1 MSISGSHRIPIFVH
15 TLHKG
20 APSNIN
26 CNATQEWFKSGHI
39 RDFWADVIILKLKD
53 DQSNKKTL
61 WFLPWSTLNTTFQK
75 MLPYLGSL
83 NDFAAVFM
91 DVTYAQTFISTD
103 PSKSSTTTARQ
114 QPVIFLNHWEHA
126 KKSLVIM
133 ITKSLWPSYMV
144 LNLMYFENLVLKK
157 WRRKMVVCYC
167 TLYINN
173 KKNYPYLFPIS
184 ICRT

>member
-1 MSISGSHRIPIFVH
+1 MINPI
-15 TLHKG
+15 K
-20 APSNIN
+20 
-26 CNATQEWFKSGHI
+26 
-39 RDFWADVIILKLKD
+39 
-53 DQSNKKTL
+53 KKTL
-61 WFLPWSTLNTTFQK
+61 WFLPWSTLNTTFQN

-103 PSKSSTTTARQ
+103 PSKSSTTTARR

-157 WRRKMVVCYC
+157 WRRKMVVCI
-167 TLYINN
+167 LYINN
-173 KKNYPYLFPIS
+173 KKNYPINNKKTTLSLPYQYMQNIYTHVIRGANRSNRFFLQ
-184 ICRT
+184 